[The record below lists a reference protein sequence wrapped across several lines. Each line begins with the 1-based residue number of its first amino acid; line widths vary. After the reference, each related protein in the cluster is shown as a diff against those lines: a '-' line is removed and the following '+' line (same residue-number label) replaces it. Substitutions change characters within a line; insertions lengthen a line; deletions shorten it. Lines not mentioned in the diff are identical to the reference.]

1 MILKKLSLTN
11 YKSIGTFELDF
22 NSSIN
27 CFVGDNGI
35 GKSNIIDSIY
45 HLAFGKS
52 YFNPSANENI
62 KFGTDFFVIQGDFK
76 NLKKIE
82 KIICSFKK
90 GHKKNMKRNQK
101 NYDKISEHI
110 GLIPL
115 VIISPIDQD
124 LIIEGSATRRKFID
138 GVIGQTDK
146 IYLQKIL
153 SYNKILVQRNA
164 LLKYFALNQNFDKE
178 TIEIYN
184 SQLSKLAKPI
194 FEKRLSFLKSFIPL
208 FIESYKEIS
217 GSKENV
223 NIIYESDLKEKTT
236 SDLLE
241 ESIDKD
247 RAYKYTT
254 KGIHKDDL
262 AFTIL
267 DQNIRK
273 FGSQGQQK
281 SFLIALK
288 IAQFNFM
295 RKIVKT
301 NPIVL
306 LDDIFDKLDYGRVK
320 KIIKLFQKQK
330 MGQIFISDTDE
341 NRIKKVL
348 SPVKDSYKIFNL
360 NSI

>member
-1 MILKKLSLTN
+1 MILKKLSLKN
-11 YKSIGTFELDF
+11 YKSFSAFELDF

-27 CFVGDNGI
+27 CFVGNNGV

-52 YFNPSANENI
+52 YFNPSTSENI

-76 NLKKIE
+76 NLKRNE

-90 GHKKNMKRNQK
+90 GQKKKLKRNQK
-101 NYDKISEHI
+101 TYNKISDHI

-115 VIISPIDQD
+115 VIISPVDQD
-124 LIIEGSATRRKFID
+124 LILEGSSTRRKFID

-146 IYLQKIL
+146 VYLQKIL
-153 SYNKILVQRNA
+153 DYNKILMQRNT
-164 LLKYFALNQNFDKE
+164 LLKYFSLNQNFEKK

-184 SQLSKLAKPI
+184 SQLCKLAKPI
-194 FEKRLSFLKSFIPL
+194 FDKRLSFLKSFIPL
-208 FIESYKEIS
+208 FEECYKKISESD
-217 GSKENV
+217 ENV
-223 NIIYESDLKEKTT
+223 NIDYKSDLKDKST

-241 ESIDKD
+241 QSLDIDM
-247 RAYKYTT
+247 AYKYTT

-262 AFTIL
+262 KFKIMG
-267 DQNIRK
+267 QNIRK

-295 RKIVKT
+295 KNNFKT

-306 LDDIFDKLDYGRVK
+306 LDDIFDKLDNTRVK
-320 KIIKLFQKQK
+320 KIIKLFKNQK

-348 SPVKDSYKIFNL
+348 TPLKDSYEIFDL

>member
-11 YKSIGTFELDF
+11 YKSIGAFELDF

-62 KFGTDFFVIQGDFK
+62 KFGTDFFVIQGKFK
-76 NLKKIE
+76 NLKRIE

-90 GHKKNMKRNQK
+90 GQKKKIKRNQK
-101 NYDKISEHI
+101 NYDKISDHI

-124 LIIEGSATRRKFID
+124 LILEGSATRRKFID

-153 SYNKILVQRNA
+153 DYNKILTQRNT
-164 LLKYFALNQNFDKE
+164 LLKYFSLNQNFNKG

-194 FEKRLSFLKSFIPL
+194 FEKRLSFLNSFIPL
-208 FIESYKEIS
+208 FKECYKKIS
-217 GSKENV
+217 GSDENV
-223 NIIYESDLKEKTT
+223 NIIYKSDLKEKST
-236 SDLLE
+236 SDLLK
-241 ESIDKD
+241 ESIDLD
-247 RAYKYTT
+247 RAYKFTT

-262 AFTIL
+262 EFKIMG
-267 DQNIRK
+267 QNIKK

-295 RKIVKT
+295 KNVFNT

-306 LDDIFDKLDYGRVK
+306 LDDIFDKLDYNRVK
-320 KIIKLFQKQK
+320 KIIKLFKNQK

-348 SPVKDSYKIFNL
+348 SPLKNSYKIFNL

>member
-1 MILKKLSLTN
+1 MI
-11 YKSIGTFELDF
+11 
-22 NSSIN
+22 
-27 CFVGDNGI
+27 
-35 GKSNIIDSIY
+35 
-45 HLAFGKS
+45 
-52 YFNPSANENI
+52 
-62 KFGTDFFVIQGDFK
+62 
-76 NLKKIE
+76 
-82 KIICSFKK
+82 
-90 GHKKNMKRNQK
+90 
-101 NYDKISEHI
+101 
-110 GLIPL
+110 
-115 VIISPIDQD
+115 
-124 LIIEGSATRRKFID
+124 
-138 GVIGQTDK
+138 
-146 IYLQKIL
+146 
-153 SYNKILVQRNA
+153 
-164 LLKYFALNQNFDKE
+164 KYFSLNQNFDKE

-241 ESIDKD
+241 ERIDKD

-348 SPVKDSYKIFNL
+348 SPVKDSYKKTIIKQSKTANQ
-360 NSI
+360 

>member
-11 YKSIGTFELDF
+11 YKSIDAFELNF
-22 NSSIN
+22 NPSIN
-27 CFVGDNGI
+27 CFVGDNGA

-52 YFNPSANENI
+52 YFNPSTNENV

-153 SYNKILVQRNA
+153 AYNKILVQRNA
-164 LLKYFALNQNFDKE
+164 LLKYFALNQN
-178 TIEIYN
+178 YV
-184 SQLSKLAKPI
+184 
-194 FEKRLSFLKSFIPL
+194 
-208 FIESYKEIS
+208 IS
-217 GSKENV
+217 N
-223 NIIYESDLKEKTT
+223 Y
-236 SDLLE
+236 
-241 ESIDKD
+241 
-247 RAYKYTT
+247 
-254 KGIHKDDL
+254 
-262 AFTIL
+262 
-267 DQNIRK
+267 
-273 FGSQGQQK
+273 
-281 SFLIALK
+281 
-288 IAQFNFM
+288 
-295 RKIVKT
+295 
-301 NPIVL
+301 
-306 LDDIFDKLDYGRVK
+306 
-320 KIIKLFQKQK
+320 
-330 MGQIFISDTDE
+330 
-341 NRIKKVL
+341 
-348 SPVKDSYKIFNL
+348 
-360 NSI
+360 